1 MLGPLCDQT
10 DKINFF
16 VKPTILKEIC
26 IFKKHPQGQ
35 PQKSHEHEILQKHLQ
50 ITQSIVFCT
59 LRDAWV
65 SLGIIMRQRWG
76 MQR

>member
-35 PQKSHEHEILQKHLQ
+35 PQKSHEHDILQKHLQ
-50 ITQSIVFCT
+50 INQ
-59 LRDAWV
+59 
-65 SLGIIMRQRWG
+65 
-76 MQR
+76 